1 MRVISAFEYAAR
13 GDANL
18 AKNGFFERGINSHVD
33 TYGDIAQ
40 VFTTYESRRAAEDP
54 TPFAR
59 GINSMQFFFDGKR
72 WWCVTIFWDAER
84 PSKTGGPVGNPIPP
98 QYLPK

>member
-18 AKNGFFERGINSHVD
+18 AKNGFFERSIDNHID

-40 VFTTYESRRAAEDP
+40 VFTTYESRRAADDP

-72 WWCVTIFWDAER
+72 WWCVTIFGTPNGRRR
-84 PSKTGGPVGNPIPP
+84 PVARR
-98 QYLPK
+98 